1 MSLCSIGSQ
10 VGKLYYLTTSN
21 LVDNSD
27 VKLISVEGE
36 CFYTSRVILSS
47 ASIMFH
53 VIFIDTELISVS
65 SSDDHVC
72 VITEYSANHLRNV
85 LDFITRGLIFLTKYE
100 SGITDGNCLT
110 DPQLLSDFLAFGIDL
125 SGLELSPIEDGA
137 FEKYLITFDQDL
149 PPLDFLEPIDLVTI
163 LLLFIHI

>member
-10 VGKLYYLTTSN
+10 VGKLYYLSTSN
-21 LVDNSD
+21 LAENSD

-47 ASIMFH
+47 GSIMFH
-53 VIFIDTELISVS
+53 VIFIDTELISAS

-72 VITEYSANHLRNV
+72 VITEYSSNHLRNV
-85 LDFITRGLIFLTKYE
+85 LDFITRGLIFLSGYE
-100 SGITDGNCLT
+100 SSITEANSLT

-125 SGLELSPIEDGA
+125 SGLEMSSIEEGS
-137 FEKYLITFDQDL
+137 FEKYLNNFDQDL
-149 PPLDFLEPIDLVTI
+149 PPLDFLVPIDLVTI
-163 LLLFIHI
+163 LLF